1 MEPIITITTT
11 ADDREAL
18 EKIGR
23 HLLNRRLIACIQIV
37 GPIKSIY
44 WWKNKMEETSEWLGI
59 MKSKESLYAQVEA
72 EIGLLHPYEVP
83 QIVASEVCHVLP
95 SYGQWVLTETGG
107 CSEGVQND
115 RGA

>member
-11 ADDREAL
+11 ADDREML

-23 HLLNRRLIACIQIV
+23 LLLTRRLIACIQIV

-44 WWKNKMEETSEWLGI
+44 WWKDKMEETDEWLGI
-59 MKSKESLYAQVEA
+59 MKSKESLYTQIEA
-72 EIGLLHPYEVP
+72 EICRLHTYEVP

-95 SYGQWVLTETGG
+95 SYGQWVLAETGSR
-107 CSEGVQND
+107 SEGAPQ
-115 RGA
+115 